1 MEILPTYVVR
11 IYGQAEKKLIENVS
25 LLQQPITMYSQV
37 SVGEINPIVDDQ
49 GLPTDMTLNQAAAAA
64 AAAAAKEKKLR
75 WNCPIVVSYAHH
87 VGVEKISKLY

>member
-64 AAAAAKEKKLR
+64 KEKKLR

-87 VGVEKISKLY
+87 IGVEKISKLY